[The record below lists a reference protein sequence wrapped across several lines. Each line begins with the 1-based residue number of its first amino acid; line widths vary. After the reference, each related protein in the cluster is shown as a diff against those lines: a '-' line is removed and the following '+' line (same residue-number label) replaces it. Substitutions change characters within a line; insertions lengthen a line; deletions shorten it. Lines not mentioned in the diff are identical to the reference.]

1 MQKSIDQSK
10 RALALSSSSPD
21 PHPPVRTALRF
32 SASPSSLPPRPPP
45 LPKAM
50 TDTLTFTSTMPVQ
63 VLRPTRLL
71 RRSPITSPLCKRRRL
86 PALCRMSSARDLA
99 LEDPL
104 PSATPLSQMH
114 LYDLTR
120 APVPYQQAWELQ
132 HSLADARRRDAAL
145 PDALVLLEHEPVY
158 TLGTASSLD
167 HAAASTGSDVPLLVR
182 TERGGEVTYHGPGQ
196 LVAYP
201 ILNLARHRKDLHWY
215 LRSLEEVV
223 VKMLKDGYGLE
234 AGRKEGLTGVWVGG
248 EKVCALGLKVS
259 RWITMHGLAVNVD
272 VDLGAFDRIVPCG
285 VEGKAVTSLHKLG
298 GHTSMDEAKRAL
310 VQSFCSVFGPY
321 DVVAGDD
328 GGGRD
333 VTEALGDEARG

>member
-1 MQKSIDQSK
+1 
-10 RALALSSSSPD
+10 
-21 PHPPVRTALRF
+21 
-32 SASPSSLPPRPPP
+32 
-45 LPKAM
+45 M
-50 TDTLTFTSTMPVQ
+50 TDTLTFTSPMPVQ
-63 VLRPTRLL
+63 VLRPTRLV
-71 RRSPITSPLCKRRRL
+71 RRSPITPPLCKRRRL
-86 PALCRMSSARDLA
+86 PALCRMSSARDQA
-99 LEDPL
+99 LEYPL

-120 APVPYQQAWELQ
+120 RPVPYQQAWELQ

-167 HAAASTGSDVPLLVR
+167 HVLFSSAELRRGEAAAPTGGDVPLLVR

-234 AGRKEGLTGVWVGG
+234 AGRQEGLTGVWVGG

-272 VDLGAFDRIVPCG
+272 VDLRAFDRIVPCG
-285 VEGKAVTSLHKLG
+285 VDGKAVTSLHKLG

-328 GGGRD
+328 AEG
-333 VTEALGDEARG
+333 